1 MARGCTPGPEELE
14 VMMLLEDI
22 AHRSCFVLIDVED
35 AVRNTEVAV
44 RPCAK
49 YRQMRFDDVKT
60 VVDFVSGRLDQVAE
74 IQPWQTEAASDMT
87 V

>member
-1 MARGCTPGPEELE
+1 M
-14 VMMLLEDI
+14 
-22 AHRSCFVLIDVED
+22 
-35 AVRNTEVAV
+35 RNTEVAV

-74 IQPWQTEAASDMT
+74 IQLWQTEAASDMT

>member
-49 YRQMRFDDVKT
+49 YCQMRFDDVKT

-74 IQPWQTEAASDMT
+74 IQLWQTEAASDMT